1 MRKDLSG
8 NGPAGR
14 APYAGGGDFVTR
26 IGLRA
31 VLANRIM
38 CRPTGGQ
45 REAVYASRSDPIFW
59 AKALQTALLCVIT
72 VAMLGAGQPRYD
84 RLGHELMCSCGCGQI
99 LLECNHVGCVD
110 SARMIVEL
118 RAQLATGASDTAV
131 LQWFA
136 AKYGPTILAAPI
148 RGGFDNAAW
157 IVPIA
162 VFLLA
167 TIGTFAVVWLWKRR
181 TLRMAPIDG
190 IGDLPS
196 PANPED
202 AALRE
207 RIRRETEY

>member
-1 MRKDLSG
+1 MRNRLQF
-8 NGPAGR
+8 A
-14 APYAGGGDFVTR
+14 
-26 IGLRA
+26 
-31 VLANRIM
+31 AN
-38 CRPTGGQ
+38 
-45 REAVYASRSDPIFW
+45 AIFW
-59 AKALQTALLCVIT
+59 AKTLQIALLCVIT
-72 VAMLGAGQPRYD
+72 TVMLGAGQSRYD

-110 SARMIVEL
+110 SARMINEL
-118 RAQLATGASDTAV
+118 RNQLASGASDTAV

-167 TIGTFAVVWLWKRR
+167 TVGTFAVVWLWKRR
-181 TLRMAPIDG
+181 SVQTAPIG
-190 IGDLPS
+190 GFGDLSS
-196 PANPED
+196 PANPEE

>member
-1 MRKDLSG
+1 MRKL
-8 NGPAGR
+8 
-14 APYAGGGDFVTR
+14 
-26 IGLRA
+26 
-31 VLANRIM
+31 
-38 CRPTGGQ
+38 GQ
-45 REAVYASRSDPIFW
+45 PWRGWRGPIFW
-59 AKALQTALLCVIT
+59 ARTVQTALLCVVAI
-72 VAMLGAGQPRYD
+72 AMLGAGQSRYD

-99 LLECNHVGCVD
+99 LLECNHVSCPD
-110 SARMIVEL
+110 SPVMIREL
-118 RAQLATGASDTAV
+118 HAQLATGKSDAEV

-148 RGGFDNAAW
+148 RGGFDNVAW

-181 TLRMAPIDG
+181 ALALSG
-190 IGDLPS
+190 ESPS
-196 PANPED
+196 GGGVLEFPAARQTTPQD